1 MQRSNLFGISF
12 TVTNY
17 EELTTDIFNRINS
30 SGSPRGAVAALA
42 VHGLMEAY
50 NDQAFRAQV
59 NSFDWVVP
67 DGQPVRWALNYFHS
81 LQIRKRVYG
90 PALMLHLLQR
100 AAETGVSVFLYGSKA
115 ATLTLLEQN
124 LKKKF
129 PSLLI
134 AGVQEDRFRESTEE
148 EKKLDRETIIRS
160 GAKIVFVGR
169 GCPRQEKWVAD
180 NREHIPAVLVAVG
193 AAFDFHAGTVKQA
206 PRWMQDNGMEWL
218 FRLLQEPRRLWRR
231 YVVTNSQFILVFLS
245 HLLRIK

>member
-1 MQRSNLFGISF
+1 
-12 TVTNY
+12 
-17 EELTTDIFNRINS
+17 
-30 SGSPRGAVAALA
+30 
-42 VHGLMEAY
+42 
-50 NDQAFRAQV
+50 
-59 NSFDWVVP
+59 
-67 DGQPVRWALNYFHS
+67 
-81 LQIRKRVYG
+81 
-90 PALMLHLLQR
+90 
-100 AAETGVSVFLYGSKA
+100 
-115 ATLTLLEQN
+115 LLEQN
-124 LKKKF
+124 LKKNF